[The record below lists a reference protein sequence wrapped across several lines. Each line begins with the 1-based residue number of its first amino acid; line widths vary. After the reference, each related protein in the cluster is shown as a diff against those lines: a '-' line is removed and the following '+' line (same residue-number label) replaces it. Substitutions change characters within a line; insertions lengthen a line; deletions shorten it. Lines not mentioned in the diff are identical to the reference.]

1 MLPLFSLKKNLI
13 NSKKGFS
20 GIKYNDKSEM
30 LKKGKKA
37 TAKKRANNF
46 VKFAMM
52 VKSVPWQLCMSC
64 CHASPLLPLTN
75 FYNKKVSTFELMAG
89 LWF

>member
-1 MLPLFSLKKNLI
+1 
-13 NSKKGFS
+13 
-20 GIKYNDKSEM
+20 M

-37 TAKKRANNF
+37 TAKKMANNF

-52 VKSVPWQLCMSC
+52 VTSVPWQLCMSC
-64 CHASPLLPLTN
+64 SHASPLLPLTN
-75 FYNKKVSTFELMAG
+75 FYNKKVSTFEFMVG